1 MLKAQISNLK
11 LLGLVALL
19 LAFPLVAPPY
29 PRSLMI
35 EVLIF
40 AIFAMSLDLL
50 MGYTGLVSFG
60 HAAFFGLG
68 GYVAAYAG
76 AHLSS
81 NLLVTI
87 PLLLLATG
95 AAAFVIGFFA
105 LRTAGIYFLMLTL
118 AFAQMLF
125 SLAIKWSDV
134 TGGSDGLRVERP
146 YVGIGGVE
154 LRFGADISFYYL
166 ALALFLFSWWLLA
179 RLVASPFGHT
189 LRGIKENEARMRAL
203 GYDTARFKIG
213 AFVVAGLFAGLAGLL
228 LAGFNRHAAPE
239 SLYWTRSG
247 EAIIMVLVG
256 GAGSLVGPIMGA
268 ALVHLLPSYA
278 SSYTERWQTILGLV
292 FIGFVLF
299 APSGIYG
306 LIRRP
311 TLRRRSGQATDHRPP
326 AAIVE
331 NREPRAESREPRPD
345 QEQISG

>member
-1 MLKAQISNLK
+1 MLNLQSQISNLK
-11 LLGLVALL
+11 LLGLLALL
-19 LAFPLVAPPY
+19 VAFPLVAPPY

-35 EVLIF
+35 EVLVF

-76 AHLSS
+76 LHLSS
-81 NLLVTI
+81 NLLVTV
-87 PLLLLATG
+87 PLLLLVVG
-95 AAAFVIGFFA
+95 AAAFAMGFFA
-105 LRTAGIYFLMLTL
+105 LRTSGIYFLMLTL

-146 YVGIGGVE
+146 ALGIGGLE

-166 ALALFLFSWWLLA
+166 TLAVFLFSWWLLA

-189 LRGIKENEARMRAL
+189 LRGIKENEARMQAL
-203 GYDTARFKIG
+203 GYNTARFKIG
-213 AFVVAGLFAGLAGLL
+213 AFVVAGLFAGLAGML
-228 LAGFNRHAAPE
+228 LAAFNRHAAPE
-239 SLYWTRSG
+239 NLYWTRSG
-247 EAIIMVLVG
+247 EAIIMVLIG
-256 GAGSLVGPIMGA
+256 GAGSLIGPMLGA

-299 APSGIYG
+299 APRGIYG
-306 LIRRP
+306 LLRRP
-311 TLRRRSGQATDHRPP
+311 ATDRRPP
-326 AAIVE
+326 TADPSS
-331 NREPRAESREPRPD
+331 EPRTEN
-345 QEQISG
+345 QEQVPEHGTVE